1 MQCLRG
7 RFTNKMVKAHLRHAE
22 ATGTRAQFDGELR
35 FLRAVVDPVTK
46 APALRAVAVTAASE
60 DLTAKLLA
68 KKAVDDDKRTLLHLR
83 DLLDRMFVLDPQKRI
98 SVKDAL
104 AHP

>member
-1 MQCLRG
+1 
-7 RFTNKMVKAHLRHAE
+7 MVKAHLRHAE
-22 ATGTRAQFDGELR
+22 TTGTRAHFDGELR

-46 APALRAVAVTAASE
+46 APAVRAVAITEATE

-68 KKAVDDDKRTLLHLR
+68 KKAVDDDKRVLLNMC
-83 DLLDRMFVLDPQKRI
+83 DLLGKMFVLDPQKRI

-104 AHP
+104 AHPFIRGR